1 MKKKILIV
9 DDEPD
14 ILEFISYNLKKQ
26 GREVFT
32 ANNGELGLQSAL
44 NNKPDLIISDILMP
58 VMNGI
63 VMCRKM
69 REKIELSETPF
80 IFLSATNDDYQVLTA
95 MDAGA
100 THYVSKP
107 ISILALLN
115 MVKELL
121 NEPLHN

>member
-1 MKKKILIV
+1 MIKKILIV

-26 GREVFT
+26 GHEVFT
-32 ANNGELGLQSAL
+32 AYNGELGLQSAL

-69 REKIELSETPF
+69 REEIELRETPF
-80 IFLSATNDDYQVLTA
+80 IFLSATNDDYQVLSA

-121 NEPLHN
+121 SKPSHN

>member
-1 MKKKILIV
+1 MTKKILIV

-26 GREVFT
+26 GHEVFT

-80 IFLSATNDDYQVLTA
+80 IFLSATNDDYQVLSA

-121 NEPLHN
+121 NKPLHT

>member
-1 MKKKILIV
+1 
-9 DDEPD
+9 
-14 ILEFISYNLKKQ
+14 
-26 GREVFT
+26 
-32 ANNGELGLQSAL
+32 
-44 NNKPDLIISDILMP
+44 
-58 VMNGI
+58 MNGI

-69 REKIELSETPF
+69 REKIELRETPF
-80 IFLSATNDDYQVLTA
+80 IFLSATNDDYQVLSA

-121 NEPLHN
+121 SKPLHN

>member
-80 IFLSATNDDYQVLTA
+80 IFLSATNDDYQVLSA

-121 NEPLHN
+121 NKPLHT

>member
-1 MKKKILIV
+1 MTKKILIV

-80 IFLSATNDDYQVLTA
+80 IFLSATNDDYQVLSA

>member
-1 MKKKILIV
+1 MTKKILIV

-14 ILEFISYNLKKQ
+14 ILEFISYNLKKH
-26 GREVFT
+26 GHEVFT

-80 IFLSATNDDYQVLTA
+80 IFLSATNDDYQVLSA

-107 ISILALLN
+107 ISILTLSN

-121 NEPLHN
+121 SKPLQH

>member
-80 IFLSATNDDYQVLTA
+80 IFLSATNDDYQVLSA

-100 THYVSKP
+100 AHYVSKP

>member
-1 MKKKILIV
+1 MKILIV

-26 GREVFT
+26 GYEVHT
-32 ANNGELGLQSAL
+32 CSNGETGLQSAL
-44 NNKPDLIISDILMP
+44 RNKPDLIISDILMP

-69 REKIELSETPF
+69 RETDELSKTPF
-80 IFLSATNDDYQVLTA
+80 IFLSATNDDYQVLSA

-107 ISILALLN
+107 ISISALLN

-121 NEPLHN
+121 SKPTHS

>member
-1 MKKKILIV
+1 MTKKILIV

-80 IFLSATNDDYQVLTA
+80 IFLSATNDDYQVLSA

-121 NEPLHN
+121 SKPLHN

>member
-80 IFLSATNDDYQVLTA
+80 IFLSATNDDYQVLSA

-121 NEPLHN
+121 SKPLHN

>member
-80 IFLSATNDDYQVLTA
+80 IFLSATNDDYQVLSA